1 MTKEEAR
8 KAMEQ
13 GQKVKHRYFS
23 DNEFIHI
30 VDGKMLT
37 EDGYN
42 FEARFTTMTGNVWKA
57 GWSVID

>member
-1 MTKEEAR
+1 
-8 KAMEQ
+8 MEQ